1 MKFRIEPGR
10 LEISTRDT
18 DYRRS
23 GAETIL
29 CDFNGSFLEM
39 GFRGTL
45 LNDMLNNMD
54 NEELLFKMADPS
66 RASIVIPAQN
76 NEGEE
81 VVMLVMP
88 MMISD

>member
-1 MKFRIEPGR
+1 
-10 LEISTRDT
+10 
-18 DYRRS
+18 
-23 GAETIL
+23 
-29 CDFNGSFLEM
+29 M

-66 RASIVIPAQN
+66 RASIVVPAQN